1 MTKDL
6 GISAVAVAAGG
17 GYRVLKKTRANP
29 DRAADVLEKLL
40 VFQLYA
46 LGAPQD
52 RIAKAVG
59 RQKAWVNKLV
69 SGLPK
74 GGRSD
79 GNQAQGKRVKKRPR
93 RR

>member
-1 MTKDL
+1 M
-6 GISAVAVAAGG
+6 A
-17 GYRVLKKTRANP
+17 KKTREDP
-29 DRAADVLEKLL
+29 DRAAVLLEKLL

-59 RQKAWVNKLV
+59 RQKAWVNELV
-69 SGLPK
+69 KGLPK

-79 GNQAQGKRVKKRPR
+79 GGQTQSKKSQRRPR
-93 RR
+93 HK